1 MRLQRTITTPL
12 NLRFSPVLFCCLS
25 PSHYYSTFA
34 TDLQN
39 CILKASWILLE
50 KGYLYYPR
58 GFFGSSTWT
67 HMPEWSRERKECV
80 STFLISFTKTDLG
93 HGWPMGFSGSS
104 FLCLPS
110 HTHTQRCWCWQEG
123 IKQTWQLGC
132 FQLVASQL
140 LWCRF
145 PGRAWLALQSGISAV
160 TTN

>member
-1 MRLQRTITTPL
+1 MDGPWASLDLP
-12 NLRFSPVLFCCLS
+12 F
-25 PSHYYSTFA
+25 FA
-34 TDLQN
+34 
-39 CILKASWILLE
+39 
-50 KGYLYYPR
+50 
-58 GFFGSSTWT
+58 
-67 HMPEWSRERKECV
+67 
-80 STFLISFTKTDLG
+80 FL
-93 HGWPMGFSGSS
+93 
-104 FLCLPS
+104 